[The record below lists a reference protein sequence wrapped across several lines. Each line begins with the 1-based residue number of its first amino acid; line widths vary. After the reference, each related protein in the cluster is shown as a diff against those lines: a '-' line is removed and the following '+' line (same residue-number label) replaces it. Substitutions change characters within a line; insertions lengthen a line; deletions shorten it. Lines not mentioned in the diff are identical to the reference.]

1 MWEDLAP
8 AEHILLFESD
18 SMICANAARSVDD
31 YIKYDFI
38 GSPIVDDKSTG
49 GLSLRRRSTV
59 LRVLENWDW
68 SESYALID
76 ENKPHEDQWF
86 YRKYVSLSMGMSPG

>member
-1 MWEDLAP
+1 LM
-8 AEHILLFESD
+8 FESD

-31 YIKYDFI
+31 YTNYDFI
-38 GSPIVDDKSTG
+38 GSPVVEGSSSG

-68 SESYALID
+68 SETYAPTD
-76 ENKPHEDQWF
+76 ENKAHEDQWF
-86 YRKYVSLSMGMSPG
+86 YMKYTSPFLGPNTD